1 MNKKSNDFTAV
12 LTKKIFIVDDNT
24 YWREILKEMLSQL
37 GYSDIHLFSNGF
49 ECLQNLHINPDLIF
63 LDYQMEEE
71 NGIEVLKKI
80 KSFSSQVSVIFCTGN
95 EDLSIA
101 MTAFQE
107 GTQEYLL
114 KENCTPKELGNMI
127 KLALKL
133 EEVQVK

>member
-1 MNKKSNDFTAV
+1 MNNKSIAQTEV

-37 GYSDIHLFSNGF
+37 GYADIHLYSNGL
-49 ECLQNLHINPDLIF
+49 ECIQNLHSNPDLIF
-63 LDYQMEEE
+63 LDYQMDEE

-80 KSFSSQVSVIFCTGN
+80 KSYSSHVSVIFCTGN

-114 KENCTPKELGNMI
+114 KENCTPKELYNMI
-127 KLALKL
+127 KQALKS
-133 EEVQVK
+133 EEVQSK